1 MKKGFFSLCR
11 KRTRF
16 NNNWRIVYL
25 MLKVICPHIEPEF
38 PFSLQI
44 RKKETKELLNQP
56 SIGDKIVETLSSTEV
71 NLENK
76 TIHNPPLHSKLQ
88 SLMFFLM
95 VAWTAAQQ
103 CIEGEGKLYFPFLT
117 CESSEGHF
125 RANSLN

>member
-25 MLKVICPHIEPEF
+25 MLKVICPHIEPEL

-56 SIGDKIVETLSSTEV
+56 SIGDKLVETLSSTEV

-88 SLMFFLM
+88 SLMFFFNGSLNSSTT
-95 VAWTAAQQ
+95 VHRGGRKA
-103 CIEGEGKLYFPFLT
+103 IFPFFNLRI
-117 CESSEGHF
+117 F
-125 RANSLN
+125 RGALQGK